1 MDNFS
6 FLFLALKVWLDKATM
21 LQQLFEVAQFS
32 TVPSFSNPRKHCC
45 RNIFFNLPEFFDL
58 NKLGKNKKLSL
69 LQKHPYGSLV
79 GHVTVI
85 VFKFHNLGST
95 MQTFALIK
103 NHAETGA

>member
-6 FLFLALKVWLDKATM
+6 FLFLTLKVWLDKATM
-21 LQQLFEVAQFS
+21 LQQLFEVTQFS

-45 RNIFFNLPEFFDL
+45 RNIFFNLPTFFNL
-58 NKLGKNKKLSL
+58 NKLGKNKKLL
-69 LQKHPYGSLV
+69 FLQKHPYGSLV
-79 GHVTVI
+79 DHVTVI

-95 MQTFALIK
+95 MQTFALIR